1 MIGLSPQ
8 AMKNC
13 LWSCVA
19 YKKFPYQERVS
30 MNHMLTIMGEVIPAM
45 PMFPFELMDDLV
57 KFMVLTTQGPEGS
70 MLHLYN
76 DSLMVAWEA
85 SSVPLAGNQD
95 MMPEPYRSSTAAA
108 NDRMDNLYPRGLE
121 RENIGSN
128 KGLALIMRRFYDDR
142 KMGTPDCKVYSA
154 LSVDV
159 NIFDRMLKVIVLNTF
174 RPCSINLF
182 CLDVLRCF

>member
-1 MIGLSPQ
+1 MDNFSKMWRMRMIGLSEE

-19 YKKFPYQERVS
+19 YKKFPYQDRVS
-30 MNHMLTIMGEVIPAM
+30 MNHMHTRSGEVIPAM
-45 PMFPFELMDDLV
+45 PMWPFDLMDVLV
-57 KFMVLTTQGPEGS
+57 KFMLQATQAPDGS

-85 SSVPLAGNQD
+85 ASVPLAGNLAS
-95 MMPEPYRSSTAAA
+95 MPEPYRSSTAAA

-121 RENIGSN
+121 KENIGSN
-128 KGLALIMRRFYDDR
+128 KGLALILRRFYDDR
-142 KMGTPDCKVYSA
+142 KMATPHCKRYSA

-159 NIFDRMLKVIVLNTF
+159 NIFDRMLKVY
-174 RPCSINLF
+174 
-182 CLDVLRCF
+182 